1 MYISQLVKGLRL
13 VDVQGIRIHTVRDLT
28 AAEKTIAAAS
38 RKKSGDRRVV
48 FRFQEP
54 AYVVRLRLRCHF
66 RNCRGARPISPHPS
80 QSRHRPIAYA
90 SPVPLSPLQVDRYS
104 SAVELQVLLPNRRR
118 RQKQQE
124 QANAGLSKLVAK
136 EQRVLLQV
144 EMPNGAYTTRQQFV
158 DMLHE
163 RVAAAASKLALPGR
177 FEVKLEDGDIVL
189 AATKCPFRILFK
201 VCPPAPH
208 SPFEES
214 NRTVLQPHRR
224 AVSIVP
230 HPSLSLRVTWTEW
243 GVVAA
248 QCTHAPG
255 LRE

>member
-66 RNCRGARPISPHPS
+66 RNCRGRPTSPNPS
-80 QSRHRPIAYA
+80 QSRHRPLAYA
-90 SPVPLSPLQVDRYS
+90 SPVPLPPLQVDRYS

-158 DMLHE
+158 EMLHE

-208 SPFEES
+208 STLKES
-214 NRTVLQPHRR
+214 NTQDFLQPPRV

-230 HPSLSLRVTWTEW
+230 HPPLSLRATWTEW